1 MHRTL
6 QQTVKV
12 LVACFLAGQSTLLVA
27 QTEDEKPIDVTFAE
41 FGFDERAVPGTFNV
55 LSIQIRNSST
65 EPYEGT
71 LTLRRLL
78 SATGAWTDV
87 EQTQSLYLGP
97 GSVKLVQFFPFVLD
111 TSEEWEIRWGE
122 TLDDIYIVEQAALTS
137 GARVLFN
144 DPYRMSGVTSGLK
157 GFREDYFPPTTIG
170 TDGLALA
177 VLDHMPDWEEPRRRA
192 FRDWL
197 YRGGVLHVLPGSDGH
212 YPRLPVDEL
221 NHEPRPTRFGSGRVY
236 WQNVVREELNAD
248 FVYQNIYPT
257 VQREFSLARS
267 GGDRGF
273 VDPTTSE
280 YIADLERYFSSYSDW
295 NSDSLIPGRLKQL
308 VRPQHNWVVI
318 YAASGFYMLLL
329 FPGGLLLARSK
340 LDYRVGLVALVVVV
354 AGFSWMFRQV
364 GARGYGES
372 TRTVTAAVARP
383 LSGGRFDVE
392 LWSSVFVTEGGSY
405 AITHAGE
412 AGAYSTAQNI
422 ERIDGQA
429 SHGQRAALTS
439 DMPQFTFRTFV
450 NRMQA
455 NLGELQFEP
464 LASVTQSSAANDLA
478 VTVTGGPAGEV
489 RSGVVM
495 VGDQTYPLNLDLF
508 RDGKGRLIAGEGQ
521 SLVDELQVTNK
532 FRRFRNKDLAD
543 QDSALDRFRDWLMAR
558 DLGLRLIAD
567 AHHFRLPADLVRVY
581 VLCDLPE
588 SLTTRDASDPE
599 TPLGS
604 QSGRLLYSLDVIL
617 PKDRLAEANR

>member
-1 MHRTL
+1 MQHSLRQAL
-6 QQTVKV
+6 IVF
-12 LVACFLAGQSTLLVA
+12 VAVFATGQSTLLVA

-41 FGFDERAVPGTFNV
+41 FGFDERAVPGTFNL
-55 LSIQIRNSST
+55 LSIQIRNNST

-71 LTLRRLL
+71 LRLRRLL

-87 EQTQSLYLGP
+87 EQTQPLYLGP
-97 GSVKLVQFFPFVLD
+97 SSVKLVQFFPFVLD
-111 TSEEWEIRWGE
+111 TSEEWEIRWGD

-144 DPYRMSGVTSGLK
+144 DPHRLSGVTAGLK
-157 GFREDYFPPTTIG
+157 GFREDYFPPTTTG

-177 VLDHMPDWEEPRRRA
+177 VLDHMPDWEEPKRRA

-197 YRGGVLHVLPGSDGH
+197 YRGGVLHVLPGPDGH

-221 NHEPRPTRFGSGRVY
+221 NHEPRQTRFGSGRVY
-236 WQNVVREELNAD
+236 WQNVVREELTQE

-257 VQREFSLARS
+257 VQSELSLARRD
-267 GGDRGF
+267 GDRGF

-280 YIADLERYFSSYSDW
+280 FIIDLERYFSSYSDW

-308 VRPQHNWVVI
+308 IRPQHNWFVI

-340 LDYRVGLVALVVVV
+340 LDYRVGLIALIVVV

-372 TRTVTAAVARP
+372 TRTLTAAVARP
-383 LSGGRFDVE
+383 LAEGRFDIE

-405 AITHAGE
+405 AITHQGE
-412 AGAYSTAQNI
+412 AGTYSTAQNV

-455 NLGELQFEP
+455 DLGELKLEP
-464 LASVTQSSAANDLA
+464 LASVTQSSTTDDLA
-478 VTVTGGPAGEV
+478 VTVTGAPAGEV

-495 VGDQTYPLNLDLF
+495 VGDQVYPLNLDLL
-508 RDGKGRLIAGEGQ
+508 RDRKGRLIAGDGQ
-521 SLVDELQVTNK
+521 SLTNELQTTNQ
-532 FRRFRNKDLAD
+532 FRRFRTKERRDPD
-543 QDSALDRFRDWLMAR
+543 MALDRFRDWLMAR

-567 AHHFRLPADLVRVY
+567 AGNFRLPSELVRVY
-581 VLCDLPE
+581 LLCDLPD
-588 SLTTRDASDPE
+588 SLTTRDASDPD

-617 PKDRLAEANR
+617 PEAGQ